1 MIELDTKDYYSKLS
15 KKFMEDNSTAAYAT
29 FAIEKL
35 NLEIERTNRL
45 WIFNNSFNFS
55 EIAAEAKKI
64 ILRACELELIEKHKF
79 KLQEEFEFMLLS
91 GNTLELTLLY
101 KLLGRNE
108 GTTLALQQ
116 SLNNLILKEF
126 EGLENDNE
134 IKDKYQENP
143 DEEFDKKISAHSQI
157 FKLLNIYQ
165 KYTKLIKIA
174 FNDESKMIKTL
185 NESVGVIINAK
196 IANCWLLFSN
206 FMDEILGKKEFLSVE
221 LLGLIKLF
229 TIKLDSFDNFIKDY
243 KEKFAARIILKQ
255 INSKWEEKVLNIF
268 SATDKLSSEQN
279 CHLKR
284 MLLDFKES
292 QVIEQDQDE
301 QKEKCKSKAQA
312 HVQVQVPKHAV
323 LVLTSHA
330 WPSSCNPASMETT
343 DDSVSNYYPESLKTL
358 IKDFEEKYCEK
369 HSGRKLN
376 WCPQLITLQTEND
389 TKMTLLQYQII
400 SSLPASEEDLA
411 ELCGTLSVSP
421 KAISRSLKL
430 LLENGIVK
438 FEIQSKTFEFIELP
452 NNLNLISANDLIGR
466 NLNHNGEEDE
476 DLNSNDVKEIIQQ
489 TALEIDSS
497 RRAKDA
503 YLLQSLCSSILKR
516 QRQASPAE
524 LKKLLI
530 SATGK
535 LKNGH
540 AFCPRAEEIEASV
553 RGLVDKGYLEFN
565 EHENLYIYV
574 P

>member
-1 MIELDTKDYYSKLS
+1 MIELDTKDYYLKLS
-15 KKFMEDNSTAAYAT
+15 KKFIEDNSTAAYAT

-45 WIFNNSFNFS
+45 WIFNNSFNFL
-55 EIAAEAKKI
+55 ETAAEAKKI
-64 ILRACELELIEKHKF
+64 IMRTCEIELIENHKS

-116 SLNNLILKEF
+116 SLSNLILKEF
-126 EGLENDNE
+126 EGFENENE
-134 IKDKYQENP
+134 NVNVNQEK
-143 DEEFDKKISAHSQI
+143 EIDKKNNNTHSQI

-174 FNDESKMIKTL
+174 FNDESKISKTL
-185 NESVGVIINAK
+185 NESIGIIINTK
-196 IANCWLLFSN
+196 IVNCWLLFSN
-206 FMDEILGKKEFLSVE
+206 FIDEILGKKEFLSVE
-221 LLGLIKLF
+221 VLGLIKLF
-229 TIKLDSFDNFIKDY
+229 TIQLDSFDNFIKDY
-243 KEKFAARIILKQ
+243 KEKLAERIILKK

-268 SATDKLSSEQN
+268 SVTDKLSSEQN

-292 QVIEQDQDE
+292 QLIEQDE
-301 QKEKCKSKAQA
+301 PKEKNKSKAQTQA
-312 HVQVQVPKHAV
+312 QAQVHKHDV

-330 WPSSCNPASMETT
+330 WPSSCNPPMETT
-343 DDSVSNYYPESLKTL
+343 DDLSTKHYPESLKSL
-358 IKDFEEKYCEK
+358 IKDFEGKYCEK

-400 SSLPASEEDLA
+400 SSLPANEEDLA
-411 ELCGTLSVSP
+411 VLCGTLPVNP

-430 LLENGIVK
+430 LLDNGIVK

-452 NNLNLISANDLIGR
+452 KNLNLISENDLIGR
-466 NLNHNGEEDE
+466 NLNHNDE

-530 SATGK
+530 TATGK
-535 LKNGH
+535 LKHGH
-540 AFCPRAEEIEASV
+540 AFCPRVEEIEASV
-553 RGLVDKGYLEFN
+553 RGLVDKGYLEFS